1 MARTT
6 DTAFSINDA
15 GKFFAN
21 KSLLEDLQ
29 KYQQEVEEN
38 IDKYQRGILLGFQTQ
53 FDIYG
58 TSELTRMFSAMVA
71 RDFGGAPVERQLR
84 LLTAM
89 LERHKGIWTQAIQK
103 AFGAA
108 QNSIEGKTQ
117 FGQPSIFR
125 RIVRALFEGSRE
137 EEIEDIKAKANTQ
150 LKGTIRTRT
159 ISGKRVRFSINLTA
173 HIQMLYKTLG
183 MNFRRDFE
191 IMVARFAVSQKGGEQ
206 LYLINSHVSQVSSKT
221 CRLCAG
227 RVFTRESLRYAAQEL
242 SPNLFHPNCVHYVVR
257 SFQETTET
265 YDGKQGPVVDL
276 KEIGRWISTGKTN
289 KAKRSAPVSI
299 NV

>member
-6 DTAFSINDA
+6 NISFSVSNT
-15 GKFFAN
+15 KFFDN
-21 KSLLEDLQ
+21 KTLLRDLQ
-29 KYQQEVEEN
+29 QFQKEVEDDVE
-38 IDKYQRGILLGFQTQ
+38 KYQRGVLQGFQTR

-58 TSELTRMFSAMVA
+58 TSEFERMFDAMMK
-71 RDFGGAPVERQLR
+71 RDFDGEPEPRQEKMLR
-84 LLTAM
+84 AM
-89 LERHKGIWTQAIQK
+89 LDRHKGLWSQSIQK

-108 QNSIEGKTQ
+108 MNSIEGKTQ
-117 FGQPSIFR
+117 FGQPNIFR
-125 RIVRALFEGSRE
+125 RIVMAIFDQDE
-137 EEIEDIKAKANTQ
+137 EEREDIKAKANTQ

-159 ISGKRVRFSINLTA
+159 IKGKRVRFSINLTS
-173 HIQMLYKTLG
+173 HIQMLYKTMG

-191 IMVARFAVSQKGGEQ
+191 IMVARFAVSQKAGEQ
-206 LYLINSHVSQVSSKT
+206 LFLINSTVSAVSSKT

-227 RVFTRESLRYAAQEL
+227 RVFTRETLRYAAQQL

-265 YDGKQGPVVDL
+265 YDGKQGKVVTMQ
-276 KEIGRWISTGKTN
+276 EIGRWISAGKT
-289 KAKRSAPVSI
+289 KRAKRQAPVSI

>member
-6 DTAFSINDA
+6 ATSFSINDA
-15 GKFFAN
+15 GAFFTN
-21 KSLLEDLQ
+21 KTLLRDLQ
-29 KYQQEVEEN
+29 QFQQEVEDDVE
-38 IDKYQRGILLGFQTQ
+38 KYNRGVLQGFQTQ
-53 FDIYG
+53 FDVYG
-58 TSELTRMFSAMVA
+58 SSEFDRMYAAMIQ
-71 RDFGGAPVERQLR
+71 RDFGGNPEPRHERMLR
-84 LLTAM
+84 SM
-89 LERHKGIWTQAIQK
+89 LERHKGLWSQAIQK
-103 AFGAA
+103 AFGTAM
-108 QNSIEGKTQ
+108 NSIEGKTQ

-125 RIVRALFEGSRE
+125 RIVRAIFDQDE
-137 EEIEDIKAKANTQ
+137 EEREDIKAKANTQ
-150 LKGTIRTRT
+150 LKGTIRTRKVK
-159 ISGKRVRFSINLTA
+159 GKRVKFSINLTA
-173 HIQMLYKTLG
+173 HIQMLYKTMG

-227 RVFTRESLRYAAQEL
+227 RVFTRETLRYAAQEL

-265 YDGKQGPVVDL
+265 YDGKQGAVVTMQ
-276 KEIGRWISTGKTN
+276 EIGRWISSGRTK
-289 KAKRSAPVSI
+289 KAKRQAPVSI